1 MNERELSKIN
11 FPETNHPPDGSF
23 EYPLID
29 SNLNREQIE
38 SFILESNPEA
48 KDILDRQELVS
59 VKYLN
64 KDGKFC
70 KGQIMVDRQLASD
83 VEELF
88 TFLLNQKFMVDKVVP
103 IQDVQYGGEDELSM
117 QDNNSSALNYRYI
130 ADTTRLSLHAFG
142 FAIDINPWDNPV
154 VKDGETLAPIG
165 AVRDLDD
172 PQTFTPEH
180 PVVKWLEERGWE
192 WGGNWGNDPYEDNH
206 HFQKP
211 LATEQYLQQLQ
222 DQLSDQKISQS
233 DYEMRVA
240 RANKNSES
248 LLIESKS

>member
-1 MNERELSKIN
+1 MNERDLAKIN

-48 KDILDRQELVS
+48 KDILDRQELVG

-70 KGQIMVDRQLASD
+70 RGQIMVDRQLAAE
-83 VEELF
+83 VKELF
-88 TFLLNQKFMVDKVVP
+88 TFLLDQKFMVDKVVP

-142 FAIDINPWDNPV
+142 FAIDLNPRDNPV

-165 AVRDLDD
+165 AVKNPDD
-172 PQTFTPEH
+172 SQTLTIEH

-192 WGGNWGNDPYEDNH
+192 WGGTWGNDPYEDNH
-206 HFQKP
+206 HFKNHWQQNNTYNNYKINYQNRR
-211 LATEQYLQQLQ
+211 LAK
-222 DQLSDQKISQS
+222 KIMI
-233 DYEMRVA
+233 DA
-240 RANKNSES
+240 CP
-248 LLIESKS
+248 